1 MKILKKNAQKSNRKY
16 SKDMGKKSFKKEIT
30 VKKKKKKTKLSCQ
43 THLSTERLNTAHVS
57 VTQKGKII
65 RKIYNGINY

>member
-1 MKILKKNAQKSNRKY
+1 MKILKKTHKNLTENTQKIWEKNPL
-16 SKDMGKKSFKKEIT
+16 KKKLQL
-30 VKKKKKKTKLSCQ
+30 KKKKKTKLSCQ

>member
-1 MKILKKNAQKSNRKY
+1 MKILKKTAQKSNRKY

-30 VKKKKKKTKLSCQ
+30 VKKKKKTKLSCQ

>member
-1 MKILKKNAQKSNRKY
+1 
-16 SKDMGKKSFKKEIT
+16 MGKKSFKKEIT
-30 VKKKKKKTKLSCQ
+30 VKKKKKTKLSCQ

>member
-1 MKILKKNAQKSNRKY
+1 
-16 SKDMGKKSFKKEIT
+16 MGKKSFKKEIT
-30 VKKKKKKTKLSCQ
+30 VKKKKKTKLSCQ
-43 THLSTERLNTAHVS
+43 THLSTERLNTTHVS